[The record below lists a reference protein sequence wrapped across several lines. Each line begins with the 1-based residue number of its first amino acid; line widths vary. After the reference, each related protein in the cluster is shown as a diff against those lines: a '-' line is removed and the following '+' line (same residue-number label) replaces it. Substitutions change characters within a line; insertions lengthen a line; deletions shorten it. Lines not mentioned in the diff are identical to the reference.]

1 MHKDFAG
8 LKGVWAFG
16 VMDGHGIQGHL
27 ISQYV
32 KQQLP
37 LIIGKMMKGMSV
49 DDMKGKGNGKRG
61 NSPNGAFPTNG
72 FLP

>member
-1 MHKDFAG
+1 
-8 LKGVWAFG
+8 
-16 VMDGHGIQGHL
+16 
-27 ISQYV
+27 V

-37 LIIGKMMKGMSV
+37 LIIGKMMKGTSL
-49 DDMKGKGNGKRG
+49 DDMKGKAIGKRG